1 MKVACHD
8 AKYVA
13 QFRLGSPLSLPLSRV
28 LLLITVRK
36 VLASSAPCIEF
47 SPLILLTIEN
57 ERLVGR
63 FGKTRWRQRSQK
75 ASHSRSIM
83 ATSVPWLESL
93 VVQENGCTNPTMNS
107 IHSFFRNT
115 EMRGAHPD
123 MRCMIN
129 ISFLQRQT
137 AFIVI
142 CSIFKLTTE

>member
-13 QFRLGSPLSLPLSRV
+13 QFRLGSPLSLPLLRV
-28 LLLITVRK
+28 LITVRK
-36 VLASSAPCIEF
+36 VLASSAPRMEF
-47 SPLILLTIEN
+47 SPLILLTIED

-93 VVQENGCTNPTMNS
+93 VVQQNGCTNPTMSS
-107 IHSFFRNT
+107 IHCLFRNT
-115 EMRGAHPD
+115 EMRGAYPD
-123 MRCMIN
+123 MGCMIN
-129 ISFLQRQT
+129 ISFLERQT
-137 AFIVI
+137 SFIVT